1 MKISTLLKT
10 TTLILGILMLLSGWS
25 LFSLIHDMEEETEA
39 LKLDKE
45 LEVLATQLQGA
56 SDYLTNEV
64 RAYTQ
69 FGEQKHYENYWEEVN
84 ETKTRDTVVNRF
96 KELNVPTELLGL
108 VELAQQNS
116 NNLINLEEQAMQAVA
131 NNDLTLARELVYGV
145 DYQGGKE
152 IIAEPL
158 NDFKTQLQEWTA
170 AKIVETES
178 DVNNK
183 ISILIISML
192 LVLIAI
198 VFTFT
203 LLALKIKPLRA
214 LTELAKQLSLG
225 NLKFNALPVRSKDE
239 IATLTHSFNSMST
252 QLREV
257 LLTVSKA
264 SENLAASSEE
274 LLASTEQTNSVTQ
287 HVNNAIEDVA
297 NDTNKQS
304 QHIEESTI
312 AIKEVLQGIQV
323 IADSASSIATSSENT
338 TLKSQLGEEHIN
350 KAITQMKSIEDT
362 VKDTATSVQMLSVR
376 SKEIEEIITTITNI
390 SGQTNL
396 LALNAAIEA
405 ARAGEHGK
413 GFAVVAD
420 EVKKLAEESS
430 HSAQRITNIVKSIQ
444 QDTVSAVNQMNEVTK
459 NVLNGVKIIEHTG
472 TSFTEILESSG
483 DVSGKIQEMSAVAA
497 QIAGNTEQVVNSFN
511 SVNLIARN
519 TTEQTY
525 KVSTLAEEQLATMEE
540 IASST
545 EALTQ
550 LAFDLNHQL
559 TKFQL

>member
-1 MKISTLLKT
+1 MKISTLLKVT
-10 TTLILGILMLLSGWS
+10 IIILASLLLLSGWS
-25 LFSLIHDMEEETEA
+25 LFSLIREMEEETEA

-69 FGEQKHYENYWEEVN
+69 FGEQKYYENYWGEVN
-84 ETKTRDTVVNRF
+84 ETKTRDMVVNRL
-96 KELNVPTELLGL
+96 KELNVPTELLSL
-108 VELAQQNS
+108 VELAQKNS
-116 NNLINLEEQAMQAVA
+116 NNLINLEEQAMEAVA
-131 NNDLTLARELVYGV
+131 NNDLALARKLVYGP
-145 DYQGGKE
+145 DYQSGKA

-170 AKIVETES
+170 AKTIKTED
-178 DVNNK
+178 DVNK
-183 ISILIISML
+183 KLSIFISSML
-192 LVLIAI
+192 LVVIALLSA
-198 VFTFT
+198 FT
-203 LLALKIKPLRA
+203 LLFLKIKPLGA
-214 LTELAKQLSLG
+214 LTELAKQFASG
-225 NLKFNALPVRSKDE
+225 DLKFDALPIRSKDE
-239 IATLTHSFNSMST
+239 IATLTQSFNSMAT

-257 LLTVSKA
+257 LLTVNKA

-287 HVNNAIEDVA
+287 QVTKSIENVA
-297 NDTNKQS
+297 NDTNEQS
-304 QHIEESTI
+304 QHIEESVI

-323 IADSASSIATSSENT
+323 IADSASSIATASENT
-338 TLKSQLGEEHIN
+338 TLKSQLGEEQIN
-350 KAITQMKSIEDT
+350 KAIAQMKSIEST
-362 VKDTATSVQMLSVR
+362 VKDTATSVQMLSVH
-376 SKEIEEIITTITNI
+376 SKEIEEIITTITTI

-430 HSAQRITNIVKSIQ
+430 RSAQRITNIITSIQ
-444 QDTVSAVNQMNEVTK
+444 RDTVSAVNQMNEVTK
-459 NVLNGVKIIEHTG
+459 NVLTGVTIIEHTG
-472 TSFTEILESSG
+472 SSFANILKSSD
-483 DVSGKIQEMSAVAA
+483 DVSGQIEEMSAISA
-497 QIAGNTEQVVNSFN
+497 QIAANTEQVVNSFA
-511 SVNLIARN
+511 SINLLAKN
-519 TTEQTY
+519 TTAETFT
-525 KVSTLAEEQLATMEE
+525 VSALAEEQLATMEE

-550 LAFDLNHQL
+550 LAFELNNQL
-559 TKFQL
+559 TTFKL